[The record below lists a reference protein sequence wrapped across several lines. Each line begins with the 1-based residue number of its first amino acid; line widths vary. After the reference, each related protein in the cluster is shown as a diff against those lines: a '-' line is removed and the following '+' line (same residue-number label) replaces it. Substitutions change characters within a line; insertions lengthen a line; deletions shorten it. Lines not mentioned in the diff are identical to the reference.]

1 MTYTWQR
8 HVSRVANHQKSEI
21 IRTLSLV
28 KNITHTVLSRGGR
41 GQRIFPRITWISG
54 GDGGGVSRHTNEVG
68 GERVEILGILHGLM
82 GVSGKFT
89 SVKPIESAVYKPQ
102 EMYFTP
108 WTFIWPVNNQGS
120 RENSEIFNTLIPK
133 ILTLNF
139 RLILLTKF

>member
-1 MTYTWQR
+1 M
-8 HVSRVANHQKSEI
+8 SRVVNHQISEI

-28 KNITHTVLSRGGR
+28 KNIIHTVLSCGGK
-41 GQRIFPRITWISG
+41 GSQDFSGITWISG

-108 WTFIWPVNNQGS
+108 WTFI
-120 RENSEIFNTLIPK
+120 
-133 ILTLNF
+133 
-139 RLILLTKF
+139 

>member
-8 HVSRVANHQKSEI
+8 HMSRVANHQISEI

-28 KNITHTVLSRGGR
+28 KNITHTVLSCGGR
-41 GQRIFPRITWISG
+41 GKRIFRELHGFQGETEG
-54 GDGGGVSRHTNEVG
+54 GSVVIPTRW

-89 SVKPIESAVYKPQ
+89 SVKPLESAVYKPQ

-108 WTFIWPVNNQGS
+108 WAFIWPVNNRGS